1 MNNASHL
8 ETFYSRTGTTLTQND
23 SKYTLFSSHSFCSI
37 AYKCSLSEPEGLC
50 KNLFIKC
57 PAHDISTI
65 STISTASVGEQRAEQ
80 GVAAGQCGRVR
91 HPLHAGQK

>member
-57 PAHDISTI
+57 PAHDIPT
-65 STISTASVGEQRAEQ
+65 TISTAGVREQRAEQ
-80 GVAAGQCGRVR
+80 GGAAGQRGRVR
-91 HPLHAGQK
+91 HPLHAGQH